1 MKVAWVLGWAVACS
15 TLLMAEQRSAPR
27 GRGAAAADAVK
38 LTCAADLG
46 TGVKSKRSFC
56 DVLIGT
62 APADSVAV
70 TIPAQK
76 VPSTLSLDLHNR
88 FTVPAAVPGPP
99 VLAWARHE
107 ATIAVV
113 SAAGDVL
120 GRALVEREFRTADDL
135 FDQIGGGARPG
146 GVKGVAPGPPEA
158 ARFTIPA
165 GVTTV
170 GIVGTRLRVMTRVV
184 GEQTFET
191 PGRPVAIVSDI
202 QLEFRR

>member
-1 MKVAWVLGWAVACS
+1 MKAACVVGLAVAS
-15 TLLMAEQRSAPR
+15 SALLMAEQRSAPR
-27 GRGAAAADAVK
+27 GRATAAADAVK

-46 TGVKSKRSFC
+46 TGVKTKRSFC

-62 APADSVAV
+62 APADSVGV

-76 VPSTLSLDLHNR
+76 LPSTLSLALHNR
-88 FTVPAAVPGPP
+88 FTVPAVAGPP

-120 GRALVEREFRTADDL
+120 GRALVEREFRTSGDL

-146 GVKGVAPGPPEA
+146 GVKGVAPGPPEP

-170 GIVGTRLRVMTRVV
+170 GIVGTRLRVMTRVG

-202 QLEFRR
+202 QFEFRR

>member
-1 MKVAWVLGWAVACS
+1 MRAVWVVGWAVAS
-15 TLLMAEQRSAPR
+15 SALLMAEQRSAPR
-27 GRGAAAADAVK
+27 GRGAPAAVK

-62 APADSVAV
+62 APADSVSV

-76 VPSTLSLDLHNR
+76 APSTLSLDLHNR
-88 FTVPAAVPGPP
+88 FTVPAPVPGPP

-107 ATIAVV
+107 ATIALV

-120 GRALVEREFRTADDL
+120 GRALVEREFRTAADL
-135 FDQIGGGARPG
+135 FDQIGGGAHPG
-146 GVKGVAPGPPEA
+146 GVKGVAPGRPEA

-170 GIVGTRLRVMTRVV
+170 GIVGTRLRVMTRVT